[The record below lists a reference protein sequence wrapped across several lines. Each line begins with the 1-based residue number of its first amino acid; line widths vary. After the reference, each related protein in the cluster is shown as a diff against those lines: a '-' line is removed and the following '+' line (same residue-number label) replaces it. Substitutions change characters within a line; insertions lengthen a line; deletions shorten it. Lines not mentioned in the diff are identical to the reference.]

1 MTKRLPYKNNFF
13 EQLTF
18 LDPQIALFHE
28 GRFKIRDL
36 SGIVE
41 HLKIIEIDITKLA
54 VEWITLPSVFTDLEK
69 KELASLEIDEM
80 CRRILECKDCN
91 DQKIFSNLQLLVD
104 IVLTFPHSNAE
115 AERIFSIV
123 TDVKNKK
130 RNKLSNETI
139 SAISIVRSSFQTEN
153 INCVNFE
160 PDCKHF
166 ELYNKGNL
174 YAQQSTSSDG
184 T

>member
-1 MTKRLPYKNNFF
+1 MKCGKKFF
-13 EQLTF
+13 
-18 LDPQIALFHE
+18 
-28 GRFKIRDL
+28 
-36 SGIVE
+36 
-41 HLKIIEIDITKLA
+41 
-54 VEWITLPSVFTDLEK
+54 
-69 KELASLEIDEM
+69 
-80 CRRILECKDCN
+80 ECKDGN
-91 DQKIFSNLQLLVD
+91 GQKVFSNLQFLVET
-104 IVLTFPHSNAE
+104 VLTFPHSNAE

-123 TDVKNKK
+123 TDVKTKK

-160 PDCKHF
+160 PNCEHF
-166 ELYNKGNL
+166 ELHNPENL